1 MQKPELPQNEIDRLR
16 NLKSLDILD
25 TPAEERFDRLTRL
38 ASGLFDVPI
47 ALVSLVDANRQW
59 FKSSFGLTAR
69 EMPRVISFCG
79 HAILEDDV
87 FVVNDAATDGRFAD
101 NPLVTRKPKIK
112 FYAGCPLT
120 SPDGYKI
127 GTISLIDRKP
137 REFSAED
144 SARLKDLAAMVER
157 EIELSRLDVKD
168 ELTGMPNGKGFKFLA
183 EKSLN
188 LCRRKQLPASIVYLH
203 IDNFKNINDKY
214 GPAAGDRLLTTV
226 AKNMKSVSRDSDI
239 IARLG
244 GDKFVIMFL
253 DATKETAEFVIKRF
267 QADFKSL
274 CRQEALPFRISL
286 SYGIVAYDPDTHA
299 SILDLLRDG
308 DNLMDLKKQRRSA

>member
-1 MQKPELPQNEIDRLR
+1 MQKPETPQNEIDRLQE
-16 NLKSLDILD
+16 LKALGILD

-38 ASGLFDVPI
+38 ANGLFDVPI

-59 FKSSFGLTAR
+59 FKSSFGLAAR
-69 EMPRVISFCG
+69 EIPRNISFCG

-87 FVVNDAATDGRFAD
+87 LVVNDTATDGRFAD

-120 SPDGYKI
+120 SPDGYKL

-137 REFSAED
+137 REFSTED
-144 SARLKDLAAMVER
+144 RARLKDLAAMVER
-157 EIELSRLDVKD
+157 EIELSRLGVND
-168 ELTGMPNGKGFKFLA
+168 ELTGIPNRSGFKFLA

-188 LCRRKQLPASIVYLH
+188 LCRRKQLPASVVYLY
-203 IDNFKNINDKY
+203 IENFKNINDKH
-214 GPAAGDRLLTTV
+214 GRAAGDRALKVV
-226 AKNMKSVSRDSDI
+226 ANNMKSVSRDSDI

-253 DATKETAEFVIKRF
+253 DASKETAGFVIRRF
-267 QADFKSL
+267 EADFKSL
-274 CRQEALPFRISL
+274 CRHEALPYRINL
-286 SYGIVAYDPDTHA
+286 WFGIVAFNPDRHA
-299 SILDLLRDG
+299 SILDILNDG
-308 DNLMDLKKQRRSA
+308 DRLMNLQKQRRSA